1 MPNKIWRFIISIELC
16 LGLLALLC
24 VAMGAGSFILKGD
37 YAAAINGMPLL
48 SWLLEVPVGV
58 SWWLWLT
65 VVLLGGL
72 VLNTVL
78 CSSETLWSRWGRAG
92 WTALLAPQLIH
103 AGFLLIVLA
112 HLLSAYGG
120 SLQQVELAEGM
131 AARLPNGRTF
141 AIVAIGAV
149 MSPLGM
155 PVGYTGEL
163 VTDLNNPAARTSIS
177 PNHPWFADGYG
188 VYIKHAESF
197 PYKWALLEI
206 HREPGAGMAL
216 AGAILFTVGNV
227 LLVWLRS
234 RAKESSPLEARQ

>member
-24 VAMGAGSFILKGD
+24 IAMGAGSFILKGD

-48 SWLLEVPVGV
+48 TWLLEVPVGA

-65 VVLLGGL
+65 VVLLGLL
-72 VLNTVL
+72 VLNTFL

-112 HLLSAYGG
+112 HLISAYGG
-120 SLQQVELAEGM
+120 SLQQVELGEGM

-149 MSPLGM
+149 MSPQGI

-163 VTDLNNPAARTSIS
+163 VTDLNNPAARTTIS

-197 PYKWALLEI
+197 PYKRALLEI

-216 AGAILFTVGNV
+216 AGALLFTIGNV

-234 RAKESSPLEARQ
+234 RAKERDPLEAQQ

>member
-16 LGLLALLC
+16 LCLLALLC

-48 SWLLEVPVGV
+48 AWLLGVPAGV

-65 VVLLGGL
+65 VVILGLL

-112 HLLSAYGG
+112 HLISAWGG
-120 SLQQVELAEGM
+120 SLQQLDVTEG
-131 AARLPNGRTF
+131 AVAQLPDGTRF
-141 AIVAIGAV
+141 GIAAIGAIV
-149 MSPLGM
+149 SPMGM
-155 PVGYTGEL
+155 PVGYTSDL
-163 VTDLNNPAARTSIS
+163 VTDLNNPASRTTIS
-177 PNHPWFADGYG
+177 PNHPWLSGGYG
-188 VYIKHAESF
+188 VYIKHAETF
-197 PYKWALLEI
+197 PYRRALLEI

-216 AGAILFTVGNV
+216 AGALIFTIGNV

-234 RAKESSPLEARQ
+234 RARELAPTEGVP